1 MKQKNVILMVV
12 AVGCGLVA
20 AFLTSQMSAKGPVEQ
35 VQVLV
40 AARDLPVGTQMTREE
55 LDKLVKTKTVP
66 KEGLPPTIVINR
78 EELLDKKLT
87 RPVRAEETFNP
98 ADLTKG
104 GVVTLPDGYDMVSL
118 QVGVANAAAGFVG
131 PGSRV
136 NVNATLR
143 LGNKTYAF
151 PLLVNM
157 LVVAVD
163 TNTVG
168 SKEGTYPSMNTVS
181 FAVREKEALLLS
193 LAKTR
198 GCTLELMLRHP
209 NKNTDSDKNYNFE
222 TILAML
228 SDSENPGGVK
238 PTESA
243 DKPVATVKPEAPK
256 PEMPTTPPPAP
267 EMPKVETR
275 KVLIA
280 IKDIAPHTDVTND
293 LIKEAFEIKE
303 LPKELAV
310 DALGDLTDSLGQQ
323 FVTGV
328 AKGQWVTP
336 TMIGRSIKP
345 SPQDKVEIKPEVK
358 PEKPEEPKKEIAPP
372 PVVVKKRTH
381 DVSVHT
387 ANGTVVHRFEEVKPG
402 VWKKIAE
409 LTPEQASKEELPET
423 PKTEPEPKMPETPK
437 AESESKKR
445 D

>member
-40 AARDLPVGTQMTREE
+40 AARDLPVGTQITRED

-104 GVVTLPDGYDMVSL
+104 GVVTLPEGYDMVSL

-168 SKEGTYPSMNTVS
+168 SKDGTYPSMNTVS

-193 LAKTR
+193 LAKSR
-198 GCTLELMLRHP
+198 GCTIELMLRHP
-209 NKNTDSDKNYNFE
+209 NKTNESDKAYNYENV
-222 TILAML
+222 LGML
-228 SDSENPGGVK
+228 SDSENPGGIK
-238 PTESA
+238 PSESA
-243 DKPVATVKPEAPK
+243 GDKPVATV
-256 PEMPTTPPPAP
+256 PPPKT
-267 EMPKVETR
+267 EEPKGEPKTEPKAETR

-280 IKDIAPHTDVTND
+280 VKDIAPHTDVTKD
-293 LIKEAFEIKE
+293 LIDTAFELKE
-303 LPKELAV
+303 LPKSLAV
-310 DALGDLTDSLGQQ
+310 DALGDLTDALGKQ
-323 FVTGV
+323 FTTGV

-336 TMIGRSIKP
+336 TMLGFAPKP
-345 SPQDKVEIKPEVK
+345 PPQEKFDPKPAEVPPPVK
-358 PEKPEEPKKEIAPP
+358 PEP

-381 DVSVHT
+381 DVAVHT
-387 ANGTVVHRFEEVKPG
+387 ANGSVIHRFEEVKPG

-409 LTPEQASKEELPET
+409 LTPEQASKDEAPEA
-423 PKTEPEPKMPETPK
+423 PK
-437 AESESKKR
+437 ADSEPKKR